1 MIPRMTGLLERL
13 KAFLERYLRPED
25 SLLEVMGGVIV
36 VLATVNTL
44 VVTRDRAGVD
54 QLMEASFTVAI
65 AWGLVDAGLGLFG
78 TVYHRKYQE
87 RTIRAV
93 RETDEAGGLAIIA
106 GMFDDELLELADP
119 DMRDAFYR
127 HLAVQARQDRPNRR
141 ALNRPDL
148 IAAALT
154 LGLMFSATLPLSL
167 PLYFLD
173 DPDIAVFAMNVMG
186 FVFLFII
193 GWLWADYTTLSR
205 VKLGLALG
213 SIALALTAVANMFN

>member
-1 MIPRMTGLLERL
+1 MTGLLGRL

-65 AWGLVDAGLGLFG
+65 AWGLIDAALGLFG

-93 RETDEAGGLAIIA
+93 RETDEAGGLAIIS
-106 GMFDDELLELADP
+106 GVFDDELLELAEP

-127 HLAVQARQDRPNRR
+127 HLVTQARQDRPNRR
-141 ALNRPDL
+141 TLNRSDL

-154 LGLMFSATLPLSL
+154 LALMFSATLPLSL

-213 SIALALTAVANMFN
+213 SVALALTAVANMFD